1 MAKKLYRSNE
11 AKMLAGVLGGIAE
24 YFKIDATIVRLV
36 YVILWIFTA
45 AFPMTILYIAAAM
58 IIPES
63 DVYNK

>member
-36 YVILWIFTA
+36 YVILWIYTA
-45 AFPMTILYIAAAM
+45 AFPMTILYIAAAI